1 MPVPGTLKR
10 RPFEA
15 AEIARQL
22 HAQFSL
28 PENECLAYLKLVETG
43 GMTQRD
49 LQGSLALGEEDVSTL
64 VKSMITRGLIIEST
78 GDATNLIPL
87 HPRMML
93 TNLFKIYEGEVVRSL
108 KERRATVDRVVALLI
123 PVYEEMESR
132 RKI

>member
-15 AEIARQL
+15 TEIARQL
-22 HAQFSL
+22 QTQFSL

-43 GMTQRD
+43 GLTQKD
-49 LQGSLALGEEDVSTL
+49 LQGSLALGEVDVSTL
-64 VKSMITRGLIIEST
+64 IKSMIARGLVIEST
-78 GDATNLIPL
+78 GNPTALIPL

-93 TNLFKIYEGEVVRSL
+93 TNLFKIYEKEVVSSL
-108 KERRATVDRVVALLI
+108 RERRATVDRVVALLI

-132 RKI
+132 KKT